1 MTVDCGRS
9 DPATGSRV
17 SRPGPIR
24 DESNPDIEQTVR
36 GLAKLRAAEAVSS
49 FKTNALPTVKTLVLS
64 QCNQQRYKLLPPT
77 KLRQQKPRI
86 GRPRAAAGCS
96 GSAAAAAVQ
105 PWPNWPA
112 GQRTAAPRRR
122 QRRPMLSKPWTPLPS
137 SSRSRPMRTTIG
149 GGTEPGRGPGRRR
162 GGGGDGGKGGGEYM
176 TGHGPGV
183 GRDGGRAIL
192 TTRTQRAGLGCC
204 KRGCCTACAADGGT
218 PRGGRDCCAAG
229 GSSCAASGAAAR
241 RMGLR

>member
-1 MTVDCGRS
+1 M
-9 DPATGSRV
+9 
-17 SRPGPIR
+17 
-24 DESNPDIEQTVR
+24 R

-112 GQRTAAPRRR
+112 ATHRCAAPPPTPAYAVEALDTTAEQQSVASNAHHHRRR
-122 QRRPMLSKPWTPLPS
+122 DRAGQ
-137 SSRSRPMRTTIG
+137 
-149 GGTEPGRGPGRRR
+149 GTGSEE

-218 PRGGRDCCAAG
+218 LRGGRDCCAAG

>member
-1 MTVDCGRS
+1 M
-9 DPATGSRV
+9 
-17 SRPGPIR
+17 
-24 DESNPDIEQTVR
+24 R

-122 QRRPMLSKPWTPLPS
+122 QRRPMLSKPWTAEQQS
-137 SSRSRPMRTTIG
+137 VASNAHHH
-149 GGTEPGRGPGRRR
+149 RRR
-162 GGGGDGGKGGGEYM
+162 DRAGQGTGSEEGGGGGRGKGGR
-176 TGHGPGV
+176 GV
-183 GRDGGRAIL
+183 HSHDSDAVNDL
-192 TTRTQRAGLGCC
+192 LSMYWQ
-204 KRGCCTACAADGGT
+204 
-218 PRGGRDCCAAG
+218 
-229 GSSCAASGAAAR
+229 
-241 RMGLR
+241 